1 MRILLLAL
9 TVSLTAC
16 ATVDVPEVS
25 RDLRDYQISEPAEI
39 EPIPLG
45 QAPGPTVG
53 EIDGQPAACFGP
65 DQLDALEEFAIAAHA
80 NTDALRH
87 AIRALQATER
97 ELHAILIAGQAAEAQ
112 AEIYRALYVS
122 EARYAQIIK
131 LGSMGAAGLVLL
143 VLTAGTL

>member
-9 TVSLTAC
+9 SACLTAC

-53 EIDGQPAACFGP
+53 GIDGQPAACFRP

-80 NTDALRH
+80 NAEALRET
-87 AIRALQATER
+87 IRALRATER
-97 ELHAILIAGQAAEAQ
+97 ELHAILIAGQAAEQQ
-112 AEIYRALYVS
+112 AEVYRALYAS
-122 EARYAQIIK
+122 EARYAQIVK
-131 LGSMGAAGLVLL
+131 LGGVGAAGLVLL
-143 VLTAGTL
+143 ILTAGTL